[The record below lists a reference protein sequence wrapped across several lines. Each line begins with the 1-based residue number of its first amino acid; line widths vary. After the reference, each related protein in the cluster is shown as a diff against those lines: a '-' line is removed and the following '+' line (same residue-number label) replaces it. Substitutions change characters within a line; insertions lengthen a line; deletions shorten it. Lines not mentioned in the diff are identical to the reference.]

1 MPYGQEVVVAQRT
14 RVQRQPALLAVHELD
29 ADQDVGERLA
39 GAQRAHGRVLVVG
52 DEEPVGVAGAQLVAE
67 HGVEALADHDAPAE
81 DALGGAVGGGDDA
94 LVVADDDALLER
106 RDDRGV
112 ALLER
117 AAGGFGAAALGDVGA
132 DGDRAGDLVVLV
144 EHERD
149 RDADLEQRA
158 VGPAVHGLEVLRRT
172 RARARESAPTTSAN
186 FRPTTASLVQPYISS
201 AAGFQLSMRPSAS
214 RPMIASET
222 CSTSLA
228 W

>member
-1 MPYGQEVVVAQRT
+1 MLSR
-14 RVQRQPALLAVHELD
+14 
-29 ADQDVGERLA
+29 
-39 GAQRAHGRVLVVG
+39 
-52 DEEPVGVAGAQLVAE
+52 
-67 HGVEALADHDAPAE
+67 
-81 DALGGAVGGGDDA
+81 GAVGRGDDA

-106 RDDRGV
+106 RDHGGV

-132 DGDRAGDLVVLV
+132 HGDRAGDLLVLV

-158 VGPAVHGLEVLRRT
+158 VGPAVHGLE
-172 RARARESAPTTSAN
+172 RASADSRPSRGSAPTTSAN
-186 FRPTTASLVQPYISS
+186 LRPITASQVQPYISS
-201 AAGFQLSMRPSAS
+201 AAGFQLSIRPSAS

-222 CSTSLA
+222 CSTSFA